1 MMKHHQ
7 LRVGIDAHCLGQRKT
22 GNETYTYNLVKHL
35 TLLGQDGIDYI
46 FYVTEKGQ
54 REGSPVSESWF
65 QSRLIRPASPFVRI
79 PIGFAI
85 ESRARNLDLLH
96 AQYLLPHHLR
106 CRTVLTVHDVIYE
119 RFPEFFTKADL
130 YRNKIGVPWSCRR
143 ADHIITVSESS
154 KRDLVELYGLNPE
167 RITVTYLG
175 PDACYLPLDKVEA
188 KERLRRKYKIE
199 GDFILCVGAI
209 QPRKNVPRLLSAFAR
224 LKRKHEL
231 PHKLVI
237 VGPKAWLPGEAFRLL
252 GEHPTRDDIIVT
264 GYVPREDLPY
274 FYNAASVFVYP
285 SICEGFGLPVVEAMA
300 CGTPTITSR
309 GSSLEE
315 IAGDAA
321 VLVDPCDD
329 VGLASAIDKVLS
341 DSLLREKLRSLG
353 LARSK
358 EFSFHKMA
366 EQTQA
371 IYRRLMS

>member
-1 MMKHHQ
+1 
-7 LRVGIDAHCLGQRKT
+7 
-22 GNETYTYNLVKHL
+22 
-35 TLLGQDGIDYI
+35 
-46 FYVTEKGQ
+46 
-54 REGSPVSESWF
+54 
-65 QSRLIRPASPFVRI
+65 
-79 PIGFAI
+79 
-85 ESRARNLDLLH
+85 
-96 AQYLLPHHLR
+96 
-106 CRTVLTVHDVIYE
+106 VIYE

-175 PDACYLPLDKVEA
+175 AGAGYRPLDKVEA
-188 KERLRRKYKIE
+188 KERLRQRYQIK
-199 GDFILCVGAI
+199 GDFILYVGAI
-209 QPRKNVPRLLSAFAR
+209 QPRKNIPRLLSAFAR
-224 LKRKHEL
+224 LKLKHDL

-237 VGPKAWLPGEAFRLL
+237 VGPKAWLPGEAFRCLE
-252 GEHPTRDDIIVT
+252 EHPRRDEITVT
-264 GYVPREDLPY
+264 GYVPQEDLPY
-274 FYNAASVFVYP
+274 FYNAASLFVYP

-309 GSSLEE
+309 VSSLEE